1 MPSLDL
7 TGARAGAAPLW
18 LLADGSF
25 STVEGEAQSGLLAK
39 GALVNAARWI
49 SGRRTST
56 FTVLFP
62 PSPFHPERPV
72 RTERLSVTQAAGL
85 VEQVRG
91 ALAAASVAGDEAKRD
106 ALAAAQVRSAAL
118 TVLSHVIATV
128 RDDDAFR
135 PHAAVATAE
144 IFKLVD
150 AERGPAA
157 QSALRGHAIMLL
169 QMRAPALSEAD
180 RARAVA
186 LLATAVRAAPPYDD
200 LKGPW
205 RFAMCSDAEFHEG
218 ECEVLVRAHG
228 FKKIDVPEDAPVIQ
242 SRWGSPRPY
251 QAFEAPF
258 RTPSGDPIQ
267 AFARSASPDDEN
279 KEMGEAFFTGVLINR
294 HAQLGSFDLRA
305 ATVQVTQRGYKLMM
319 NSQCAGLTTR
329 FAISRLFPEA
339 DIYSSWDSTYFR
351 TGNGGKVTA
360 SEGLDCFVAVLR
372 GMSEAESFAD
382 IDKRIRRSQW
392 GHQQAAAVREFLQFV
407 GPAHPVVVARFSD
420 VQRDGRAD
428 AYDGFLDFYVHEIAE
443 DLSASMTPRDPG
455 VTASQVGGEAATGL
469 GWAAGSMNRVT
480 QYSDLW
486 SGLPGAS
493 ELLYAFEA
501 AGFYSQKEPPEDV
514 PATELAGDAGLL
526 PAACRYRKA
535 SEAGRSFGVEVML
548 HSYLSHSGKE
558 LKRLLV
564 AADALWR
571 AFDLGYMPSEGP
583 VETVGGKRAMLLLT
597 LAGLLDFPA
606 DQNFVDGLWAMALKA
621 LRLPEISR
629 SLVRGCITSADHD
642 SDNYYGSRRGI
653 GQLLSTLE
661 RSDSLAHAKLVSD
674 DPSVGRAAELVIE

>member
-25 STVEGEAQSGLLAK
+25 STVEDEAQRGLSARD
-39 GALVNAARWI
+39 ALVNAARWI

-62 PSPFHPERPV
+62 PSAFHPERPV
-72 RTERLSVTQAAGL
+72 RTERLSATQAAGL

-91 ALAAASVAGDEAKRD
+91 ALAAAAVGGEEARRD
-106 ALAAAQVRSAAL
+106 PLAAAQLRSAAL
-118 TVLSHVIATV
+118 TVLSHLIATS
-128 RDDDAFR
+128 RDDEAFR
-135 PHAAVATAE
+135 PHAAVAAAE

-150 AERGPAA
+150 AEHGETA

-169 QMRAPALSEAD
+169 QLRGPALTDAD
-180 RARAVA
+180 RERAVA
-186 LLATAVRAAPPYDD
+186 LLATSVRAAPPYAD

-205 RFAMCSDAEFHEG
+205 RFAMCSDSEFHEG
-218 ECEVLVRAHG
+218 ECEVLVRWHKW
-228 FKKIDVPEDAPVIQ
+228 KKIEVPEDAPVIQ
-242 SRWGSPRPY
+242 SRWGSARPY
-251 QAFEAPF
+251 QAFEAPV

-267 AFARSASPDDEN
+267 IFARSGSPEDEN
-279 KEMGEAFFTGVLINR
+279 KEMGEPFFHGLLINR

-305 ATVQVTQRGYKLMM
+305 STVQVAQRGYKLMM

-329 FAISRLFPEA
+329 FAISRMFPEA

-351 TGNGGKVTA
+351 TGTGGKVTA
-360 SEGLDCFVAVLR
+360 SEGLDCFVAVLE
-372 GMSEAESFAD
+372 GMAEGETFAQ
-382 IDKRIRRSQW
+382 IDKRIRRAQW
-392 GHQQAAAVREFLQFV
+392 GHQQAMAVRDFLQFV

-420 VQRDGRAD
+420 VQRDGRGD
-428 AYDGFLDFYVHEIAE
+428 VYDGFLDFYVSEIAE
-443 DLSASMTPRDPG
+443 DISASMTPRDPG
-455 VTASQVGGEAATGL
+455 VAASQVGGEAATGL

-486 SGLPGAS
+486 AGLPGSS

-501 AGFYSQKEPPEDV
+501 AGFYSHKEPPEDV
-514 PATELAGDAGLL
+514 PTSEHAGDPGLL
-526 PAACRYRKA
+526 PAVCRYRKVN
-535 SEAGRSFGVEVML
+535 EAGRSFGVEVMY
-548 HSYLSHSGKE
+548 HAHLSHSGKE

-583 VETVGGKRAMLLLT
+583 LESLGGKRAMLLLT

-642 SDNYYGSRRGI
+642 ADNYYGSRRGI

-661 RSDSLAHAKLVSD
+661 KSDSLAHAKLVSD
-674 DPSVGRAAELVIE
+674 DPSVGRAAELTIE